1 MKILV
6 SGATGLVG
14 SALVKT
20 AQAQGHEVF
29 GLTRAAGRGA
39 SMITWDPENAKLD
52 GHLLEGFDAVVHLAG
67 DNIAHGRW
75 TEAKK
80 QRIRDSRVKSTELL
94 ASTLAR
100 LERPPRVFVS
110 ASAIGFYGDRGD
122 TPLDEESA
130 QGHIFLSDV
139 CRQWEE
145 ATRAAWSAM
154 RVVQTR
160 IGVVLTP
167 EGGALA
173 KMLTPFRLGAGGIVG
188 SGKQYWSW
196 IALPDVVG
204 GLLHV
209 IRADSLHGAVNLV
222 SPQPVTNYEF
232 TKTLGKVLHRPT
244 LFPMPAFVAKLA
256 LGQMADELL
265 LASAKIYPKKLQS
278 SHYEFQLPDLA
289 VALQRLLSS
298 RA

>member
-14 SALVKT
+14 SALVI
-20 AQAQGHEVF
+20 AARLEGHEVS
-29 GLTRAAGRGA
+29 GLTRGKTGP
-39 SMITWDPENAKLD
+39 SMITWDPDKGQLD
-52 GHLLEGFDAVVHLAG
+52 GRLLEGFDAVVHLAG
-67 DNIAHGRW
+67 DNIAQGRW

-94 ASTLAR
+94 ASTLAK
-100 LERPPRVFVS
+100 LDRPPRVLVS

-122 TPLDEESA
+122 ISLDEESTA
-130 QGHIFLSDV
+130 GQIFLSDV

-160 IGVVLTP
+160 IGVVLSP
-167 EGGALA
+167 DGGALA

-188 SGKQYWSW
+188 NGRQYWSW

-204 GLLHV
+204 AMLHV
-209 IRADSLHGAVNLV
+209 IRSDSLHGAVNLV

-244 LFPMPAFVAKLA
+244 LFPMPAFAAKLA

-265 LASAKIYPKKLQS
+265 LASARIYPKKLQQ
-278 SHYEFQLPDLA
+278 SHYAFQMPELGP
-289 VALQRLLSS
+289 ALERLLIA